1 MLAKD
6 IDECFE
12 GHCVRK
18 HLSLPHFSHFLSSR
32 ITSNLSTFSNI
43 SCIFAHFFCSL
54 GKVSDRHKLLST
66 LIWKIW
72 YKLCKLNFMGKKH
85 IKCIYICISMI
96 GASYSRRCNLI
107 NDKKELCFSQFFIF
121 FFQTILFIFEQLLI
135 IHDKV
140 KVSLFQNYHVH

>member
-1 MLAKD
+1 MNVLRG
-6 IDECFE
+6 IVSENI
-12 GHCVRK
+12 
-18 HLSLPHFSHFLSSR
+18 SLPHFSHFLSSR

-66 LIWKIW
+66 LIWKIR

-107 NDKKELCFSQFFIF
+107 IKWQKRVM
-121 FFQTILFIFEQLLI
+121 FFQFLIFVQTISFIFEQVLI